1 MAVVP
6 QQNQQQQLDTRS
18 ELAELLKR
26 KSELSESLANLERQ
40 IYAFEGS
47 YLEDT
52 LPFGNVIK
60 GWDGYL
66 NQLRAQQT
74 KNERKRKKFS
84 DSDRLFSRSS
94 VTSQTANNP
103 QYEVEPFH
111 EDLSIQDSIEDFSD
125 THSQCSTLSQDPD
138 RFNQKGF
145 KDLPLHRSTS
155 QTKKRKIKN
164 QK

>member
-1 MAVVP
+1 MAA
-6 QQNQQQQLDTRS
+6 NTQQQIDTRT

-52 LPFGNVIK
+52 LTFGNVIK
-60 GWDGYL
+60 GWEGYQ
-66 NQLRAQQT
+66 NQLKTQQSSST
-74 KNERKRKKFS
+74 KNDRKRKKFS

-94 VTSQTANNP
+94 VTSQAANNRR
-103 QYEVEPFH
+103 YDNEPFQ
-111 EDLSIQDSIEDFSD
+111 EDLSIQDSIEDMSD
-125 THSQCSTLSQDPD
+125 THSQCSTLSQEQSQ
-138 RFNQKGF
+138 RSLYSQK
-145 KDLPLHRSTS
+145 LSS
-155 QTKKRKIKN
+155 QTKRRKIKH